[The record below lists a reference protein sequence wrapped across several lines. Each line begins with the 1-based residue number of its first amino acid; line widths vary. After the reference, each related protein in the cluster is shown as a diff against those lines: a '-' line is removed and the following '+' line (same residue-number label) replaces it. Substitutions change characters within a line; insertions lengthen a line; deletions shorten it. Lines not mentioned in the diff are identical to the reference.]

1 MADETDNDNKTDTEE
16 EAKPVLKLVLKRLE
30 RNSWPRLMAPVRKKL
45 ILLRAPKRQ

>member
-1 MADETDNDNKTDTEE
+1 MADETDNDNKTDR
-16 EAKPVLKLVLKRLE
+16 KKRRSLILKLVLKRLE